1 MENLEAKF
9 AGLLSWERRKRRE
22 QTLISVSC
30 YAAALAIILS
40 PFDIYLP
47 NPWLRWLAP
56 AALFFSLA
64 PWFLH
69 RARWRLGDSARAL
82 VKLDKTLGLEER
94 AVTAWELSTRKET
107 QGAALLVL
115 HQAEEKLRALEP
127 RAVSPRRWSWPAYA
141 ALPLLALW
149 FMLLWFDFDRGD
161 EQARYGGPPTLA
173 HRLREYSREL
183 QEKAKN
189 EGLRETLNFGRELE
203 KTAQKN
209 IEAKSADESVKKE
222 LAGAAGK
229 FAAAAQSSAEK
240 NSFSNGE
247 SEQSLKDLKAEIE
260 ATRDMAAVA
269 RGGASKSGDGSALDG
284 AAGGYAS
291 TQAPIRKCRARRP
304 KPRSERAK
312 IFSRQIGAAGYR
324 RVGPAFFDRCAAISR
339 TADETG
345 SRREGRKLRA
355 QRRSWRARSK
365 RRRRSG
371 KNPSSLPGKEPGKQD
386 QDSRSL
392 PEFRPGASTQAKG
405 LLGEGESSALDFKG
419 KPTPGKS
426 VVPPA
431 EITASYR
438 RQAEQELNSERVPDA
453 LKETIRNYFLS
464 LGEVKSK

>member
-82 VKLDKTLGLEER
+82 VNLDKTLGLEER

-149 FMLLWFDFDRGD
+149 FMLLWFDFDRGG

-189 EGLRETLNFGRELE
+189 EGLRETLNLGRELE

-222 LAGAAGK
+222 LAGAVK
-229 FAAAAQSSAEK
+229 
-240 NSFSNGE
+240 E
-247 SEQSLKDLKAEIE
+247 SDH
-260 ATRDMAAVA
+260 R
-269 RGGASKSGDGSALDG
+269 
-284 AAGGYAS
+284 
-291 TQAPIRKCRARRP
+291 
-304 KPRSERAK
+304 
-312 IFSRQIGAAGYR
+312 
-324 RVGPAFFDRCAAISR
+324 
-339 TADETG
+339 
-345 SRREGRKLRA
+345 
-355 QRRSWRARSK
+355 
-365 RRRRSG
+365 
-371 KNPSSLPGKEPGKQD
+371 
-386 QDSRSL
+386 
-392 PEFRPGASTQAKG
+392 
-405 LLGEGESSALDFKG
+405 
-419 KPTPGKS
+419 
-426 VVPPA
+426 
-431 EITASYR
+431 
-438 RQAEQELNSERVPDA
+438 
-453 LKETIRNYFLS
+453 
-464 LGEVKSK
+464 

>member
-1 MENLEAKF
+1 MDDLEAKF
-9 AGLLSWERRKRRE
+9 SRLLTWERRKRRE

-40 PFDIYLP
+40 PFHIYLP
-47 NPWLRWLAP
+47 NPWLRWLVP
-56 AALFFSLA
+56 AALFFTLA
-64 PWFLH
+64 PWFLY

-82 VKLDKTLGLEER
+82 VNLDKTLGLEER

-115 HQAEEKLRALEP
+115 RQAEEKLRALDP
-127 RAVSPRRWSWPAYA
+127 RAVSPRRWSWPAYV

-149 FMLLWFDFDRGD
+149 FTLLWFDFDRSE
-161 EQARYGGPPTLA
+161 EQARYGAPPTLA

-183 QEKAKN
+183 QEKAKS
-189 EGLRETLNFGRELE
+189 EGLRETLKLGRELE

-209 IEAKSADESVKKE
+209 IETKNADESLKKE
-222 LAGAAGK
+222 LASAAGR
-229 FAAAAQSSAEK
+229 FAAAAKSSAEK
-240 NSFSNGE
+240 NSFSSGE

-260 ATRDMAAVA
+260 ATRDMLQPEPA
-269 RGGASKSGDGSALDG
+269 
-284 AAGGYAS
+284 
-291 TQAPIRKCRARRP
+291 QAN
-304 KPRSERAK
+304 
-312 IFSRQIGAAGYR
+312 Q
-324 RVGPAFFDRCAAISR
+324 
-339 TADETG
+339 ETG
-345 SRREGRKLRA
+345 QRWMERLAAMPQLKRQFENSEGGGQGLGQKELKSFLDKLE
-355 QRRSWRARSK
+355 QQVTGELDRRSLIDAQQYLEQLMKQGQGAKGENYARSGAPGEQDPSAEGA
-365 RRRRSG
+365 RE
-371 KNPSSLPGKEPGKQD
+371 KNPNSLPGKEPGKQD

-392 PEFRPGASTQAKG
+392 PELRPGASTQVKG

-419 KPTPGKS
+419 KPTAGKS
-426 VVPPA
+426 AVPQA